1 MKVIRTVC
9 WLGLCLLLGGRS
21 HAVTL
26 SVLPGTSIQAKI
38 DLAQPGDIVAIFGGT
53 YTQDITINKAIR
65 LVEVAGQEVTIL
77 GSIAF
82 TGVVNAPPFEGFKYG
97 TPGRGLTVANTT
109 GMVLRGLDGTG
120 GAGVSASGTSIVHI
134 VDSDLTDVSTAEA
147 TELKLWNSSINNL
160 TASGPKT
167 EVWNATL
174 RGSLVQHAGSLQTAG
189 LTIAGNFNTGGGALK
204 TVAFRT
210 KVAGDC
216 TWRSKK
222 NWFGYSEAR
231 SFNFIEQTDAKV
243 VVVGNKID
251 RKGAE
256 ANGIYGGVS
265 NSKILI
271 TNNRIVGVGFNHS
284 TYEYPVS
291 NNENGIDLRGGG
303 NTAIVANNYCQLQWY
318 GGRSVYGGIQG
329 YGIAVHFEQAT
340 IINNIV
346 YGASHGI
353 SAPFGAVA
361 QNNLYWASPN
371 GGAYEA
377 NGVVAE
383 GTLYIDP
390 LFVVGEEPK
399 LQATSPCLNAGT
411 PDPRYND
418 RDASRNDIGP
428 SGGAWFDPDG
438 WTTTKPV
445 VLSFDISSDIVLE
458 GEQTTIDLSEG
469 QAISQP

>member
-1 MKVIRTVC
+1 
-9 WLGLCLLLGGRS
+9 
-21 HAVTL
+21 
-26 SVLPGTSIQAKI
+26 
-38 DLAQPGDIVAIFGGT
+38 VAIFGGT
-53 YTQDITINKAIR
+53 YNQDITINKAIR
-65 LVEVAGQEVTIL
+65 LVEVAGQEVAIQ

-82 TGVVNAPPFEGFKYG
+82 TGVVNAPPFEGFKIG
-97 TPGRGLTVANTT
+97 SPGRGLTIANTT

-120 GAGVSASGTSIVHI
+120 GAGVAATGTSIVQI
-134 VDSDLTDVSTAEA
+134 VDCDLTDVSTAD
-147 TELKLWNSSINNL
+147 TSELKLWNSSINNL

-174 RGSLVQHAGSLQTAG
+174 RGSLVQHAGLLQTAG
-189 LTIAGNFNTGGGALK
+189 LTIAGNFNTGAGALK

-231 SFNFIEQTDAKV
+231 SFNFVDQTDAKV

-251 RKGAE
+251 RQDGE
-256 ANGIYGGVS
+256 ANGIYASVS

-271 TNNRIVGVGFNHS
+271 TNNRIVRVGYAW
-284 TYEYPVS
+284 YED
-291 NNENGIDLRGGG
+291 NENGIDLRGGG
-303 NTAIVANNYCQLQWY
+303 NTAVISNNYCQLQYY
-318 GGRSVYGGIQG
+318 GADRGVRGDGI
-329 YGIAVHFEQAT
+329 YVRDFNQAT
-340 IINNIV
+340 IINNIIV
-346 YGASHGI
+346 GARHGI

-361 QNNLYWASPN
+361 QNNLYWASPW
-371 GGAYEA
+371 GGALQA

-418 RDASRNDIGP
+418 RDGSRNDIGP

>member
-9 WLGLCLLLGGRS
+9 WLGLCLLLGGRG

-53 YTQDITINKAIR
+53 YNQDITINKAIR

-77 GSIAF
+77 GSITF

-97 TPGRGLTVANTT
+97 SPGRGLTVANTT

-120 GAGVSASGTSIVHI
+120 GAGVSATGTSIVHI
-134 VDSDLTDVSTAEA
+134 VDCDLTDVTTADA

-167 EVWNATL
+167 EVWNAIL
-174 RGSLVQHAGSLQTAG
+174 RASLVQHAGSLQTAG
-189 LTIAGNFNTGGGALK
+189 LTIAGNFNTGAGALK

-216 TWRSKK
+216 VWRSKK
-222 NWFGYSEAR
+222 NWFGYSETR

-251 RKGAE
+251 RQGVE
-256 ANGIYGGVS
+256 SNGIYGNIS
-265 NSKILI
+265 SSSILI
-271 TNNRIVGVGFNHS
+271 ANNRIVRVGYH
-284 TYEYPVS
+284 YEGDG
-291 NNENGIDLRGGG
+291 ENGIDLRGGG
-303 NTAIVANNYCQLQWY
+303 NTAMVANNYCQLQWY
-318 GGRSVYGGIQG
+318 GREDRGPRGDGI
-329 YGIAVHFEQAT
+329 YVRDFNQAT
-340 IINNIV
+340 IINNIIV
-346 YGASHGI
+346 GAMHGI

-361 QNNLYWASPN
+361 QNNLYWASPW
-371 GGAYEA
+371 GGSRLEA

-418 RDASRNDIGP
+418 RDGSRNDIGP
-428 SGGAWFDPDG
+428 SGGAWFDPEG

-458 GEQTTIDLSEG
+458 GEQTTIDLSGG

>member
-1 MKVIRTVC
+1 MKVIRTIR
-9 WLGLCLLLGGRS
+9 WLGLCLLLGGSS

-53 YTQDITINKAIR
+53 YNQDITINKAIR

-97 TPGRGLTVANTT
+97 SPGRGLTIANTT

-120 GAGVSASGTSIVHI
+120 GAGVSATGTSIVQI
-134 VDSDLTDVSTAEA
+134 VDCDLTDVSTADA
-147 TELKLWNSSINNL
+147 TELKLWNSSINTL
-160 TASGPKT
+160 TVSGPKT

-174 RGSLVQHAGSLQTAG
+174 RGALVQNAGSLQIAG
-189 LTIAGNFNTGGGALK
+189 LTIAGDFNTASVAPK

-231 SFNFIEQTDAKV
+231 SFNFIDQTDAKV

-251 RKGAE
+251 RQGAT
-256 ANGIYGGVS
+256 ANGIYGNVI
-265 NSKILI
+265 NSKFLI
-271 TNNRIVGVGFNHS
+271 TNNRIVQVGYRGNGDS
-284 TYEYPVS
+284 
-291 NNENGIDLRGGG
+291 ENGVDLRGSA
-303 NTAIVANNYCQLQWY
+303 NIAVISNNYCQLLFY
-318 GGRSVYGGIQG
+318 GNQEPPYYYDYYTARGDGI
-329 YGIAVHFEQAT
+329 YVRDFNQAT
-340 IINNIV
+340 IINNIIV
-346 YGASHGI
+346 GARYGI

-361 QNNLYWASPN
+361 QNNLYWASPH
-371 GGAYEA
+371 GGYEA

-383 GTLYIDP
+383 GTLNIDP

-399 LQATSPCLNAGT
+399 LQATSPCINAGT

-418 RDASRNDIGP
+418 RDGSRNDIGP
-428 SGGAWFDPDG
+428 SGGAWFDPEG